1 MTKSRTRNFVFGA
14 ILFTMIA
21 PLPASARPSSP
32 STETMQTAQALTSVA
47 TIARNLSNKAQDV
60 FNIASSQRRQ
70 IPVEL
75 YVALC
80 GFAGSA
86 GAYAQMAAD
95 AREEA
100 GLRSAAQRLVAQ
112 TREIDAL
119 FSTLG
124 AANLQQSWRLV
135 QEQVALLSNTYPLVY
150 TYPISFRDSMMR
162 TGRATTLPAPV
173 AGGRFRWRGRVDGS
187 DYIMVQGNQV
197 SISHLE
203 DRFIQDASYE
213 LPVPLPQQTVNLKLT
228 KLKGRGN
235 VEIVRQPTPE
245 NRYTLT
251 VLIEDLS
258 GGDDFYE
265 FEVVW

>member
-1 MTKSRTRNFVFGA
+1 MIRPRKRTFAFGA
-14 ILFTMIA
+14 IIFAMIA
-21 PLPASARPSSP
+21 PLPTSAQPGSRSGEPI
-32 STETMQTAQALTSVA
+32 QTAQALPSVEI
-47 TIARNLSNKAQDV
+47 IARSLSSKAQDA

-86 GAYAQMAAD
+86 SAYSEIAAE

-100 GLRSAAQRLVAQ
+100 GLRGAAQRLVAQ
-112 TREIDAL
+112 AREIDTL
-119 FSTLG
+119 FSTFG
-124 AANLQQSWRLV
+124 AANLQQPWRLV

-150 TYPISFRDSMMR
+150 AYPGSFRDYVRQTS
-162 TGRATTLPAPV
+162 RATTLPAPIS
-173 AGGRFRWRGRVDGS
+173 GGRFRWRGRVDGS

-203 DRFIQDASYE
+203 NKFIQDASYE
-213 LPVPLPQQTVNLKLT
+213 LTGPLPQQPVQARLT

-235 VEIVRQPTPE
+235 VEIVRQPAPE

-251 VLIEDLS
+251 VLIEDPA